1 MNNDAWQ
8 FLDIQIKTK
17 FQGLANHSTTTK
29 LIISRYTEHA
39 KFQCK
44 FTTKNGKSNHFM
56 PEKPPLIV
64 ILTVLI
70 EDLTNLNNP
79 IRDF

>member
-1 MNNDAWQ
+1 MNNDARQ

-29 LIISRYTEHA
+29 LIISRNTQYA
-39 KFQCK
+39 KCQCK
-44 FTTKNGKSNHFM
+44 FTTKNGKSNHFIL
-56 PEKPPLIV
+56 KKLPLIV
-64 ILTVLI
+64 FLTVLI
-70 EDLTNLNNP
+70 EDLTNLNSS

>member
-1 MNNDAWQ
+1 MNNDAKQ

-29 LIISRYTEHA
+29 LIISRYTEHT

-44 FTTKNGKSNHFM
+44 FTTKKW
-56 PEKPPLIV
+56 EKQSFYPKKIT
-64 ILTVLI
+64 INS
-70 EDLTNLNNP
+70 DFNSLNWMFN
-79 IRDF
+79 

>member
-1 MNNDAWQ
+1 MNNDAKQ

-17 FQGLANHSTTTK
+17 FQGLANHSTTK
-29 LIISRYTEHA
+29 LIISRYTEHT

-44 FTTKNGKSNHFM
+44 FTTKNGKSNHFIL
-56 PEKPPLIV
+56 EKPPLIV

-70 EDLTNLNNP
+70 KDLTNLNNP

>member
-1 MNNDAWQ
+1 MNNDARQ
-8 FLDIQIKTK
+8 FLDIQIRTK

-29 LIISRYTEHA
+29 LIISRNTEHA

-44 FTTKNGKSNHFM
+44 FTTKNGKSNHFIL
-56 PEKPPLIV
+56 KKLPLIV

-70 EDLTNLNNP
+70 EDLTNLNSP